1 MGLSPCSDLLLHKG
15 QNIYPQKKRAGGD
28 GAAEPRHGSRSA
40 LSLPAVC
47 LCTAVCGSHQCTDKH
62 LTFSTCKLHKIKTWK
77 GKHFWQGHY
86 FAFFPPP
93 LFFFPG
99 TIAKEKERGKKLY
112 DWTMLPSER
121 WYVISQKWPLL
132 APTSCLL
139 QLAGYSVAACSRGK
153 GTWSRSFG
161 RTSQFWRKA
170 HLTLAR
176 EMYQKC
182 WCSRKRKTSR
192 QASHGWKQDRGLSGR
207 GVNPVNQHPF

>member
-1 MGLSPCSDLLLHKG
+1 MHDLGWKGPQSPSDCNPCHTSHAIRGHPAWPWGSAVMGLSPCSDLLLHKG

-93 LFFFPG
+93 PFFFSWNNS
-99 TIAKEKERGKKLY
+99 KRKREGKKTVRLNN
-112 DWTMLPSER
+112 
-121 WYVISQKWPLL
+121 
-132 APTSCLL
+132 
-139 QLAGYSVAACSRGK
+139 AA
-153 GTWSRSFG
+153 F
-161 RTSQFWRKA
+161 
-170 HLTLAR
+170 R
-176 EMYQKC
+176 EMVRDISEMTPPC
-182 WCSRKRKTSR
+182 PHFLSFTASRVFCGCLQQGKRDMK
-192 QASHGWKQDRGLSGR
+192 
-207 GVNPVNQHPF
+207 P